1 MPSFACESPPWFTC
15 LEAIF
20 LVDQQ
25 AQSPVR
31 HRPASPVA
39 EELAQAQAE
48 TERLRQELVPRR
60 FKVEISSGLGPCASI
75 RRQQDG

>member
-1 MPSFACESPPWFTC
+1 MCLSACDC
-15 LEAIF
+15 LCLVDALLRAIF

-25 AQSPVR
+25 QPQGQVR
-31 HRPASPVA
+31 RPASPVA

-60 FKVEISSGLGPCASI
+60 VRRTLGSMSSI
-75 RRQQDG
+75 